1 MVVTFIYFKLCFAG
15 LLAGMSRADRVSTG
29 IQPAAGS
36 ASRQHQRTKMCG
48 QWCRPVLHSNGCERY
63 QHLNPLI
70 AMVGNGPRLQQ
81 KGVKVVTGVKA
92 SMAGISSQ
100 SCWCPCVPGWNQVSF
115 FSVILETRSA
125 FDLTKRETPTTAAA
139 DECGF
144 QLKLH
149 FLSEYV
155 FLIF

>member
-29 IQPAAGS
+29 VQPAAGS
-36 ASRQHQRTKMCG
+36 APQQHQRTKMCG
-48 QWCRPVLHSNGCERY
+48 QWCRPVLHPNGCERY

-81 KGVKVVTGVKA
+81 KGVKVVTGLKA

-115 FSVILETRSA
+115 FFCDPGNDTCFW
-125 FDLTKRETPTTAAA
+125 FDQERNTNNSCCWRMWVPVQVTFFE
-139 DECGF
+139 
-144 QLKLH
+144 
-149 FLSEYV
+149 
-155 FLIF
+155 